1 MSDSLT
7 CGSAPPVDCV
17 NGDTIGT
24 TEVEVELDEETL
36 SRLEEKAFHDHR
48 DSRAAAV
55 SDLLDEWLKA
65 QD

>member
-1 MSDSLT
+1 M
-7 CGSAPPVDCV
+7 

-24 TEVEVELDEETL
+24 AEVEIELDEETL
-36 SRLEEKAFHDHR
+36 ARLEEKAFRDHR

-55 SDLLDEWLKA
+55 SDLLDEWLKR

>member
-7 CGSAPPVDCV
+7 CASAPPVRLV
-17 NGDTIGT
+17 TGDTLGME
-24 TEVEVELDEETL
+24 EVEIELDEETL
-36 SRLEEKAFHDHR
+36 ARLEDKAFREHR

-55 SDLLDEWLKA
+55 SDLLDEWLKR